1 MRNNDLYIREA
12 LKILD
17 ENNSYFKKVYASE
30 SKPEYYFIFELKGRK
45 FVLNTTFPT
54 PEAATNYLSDLSRM
68 EQLEDVELFT
78 EDKFATIPTFDLQVG
93 GGKVFETVDEMDKAI
108 IELINSSESASFS
121 SSTKTTEDKPT
132 ETETE
137 TEDEKVY
144 YVYKF
149 TCRDNFPEST
159 IREFVTVPTDM
170 HIDSFRMILEFFGWQ
185 VLDKKILG
193 QNVNAQKLRSLVPN
207 NAITQNFNVKAPG
220 SKMLSYNVRLSWGL
234 EEDRKTK
241 SFHTVATLLDKEKV
255 ENLFQVY
262 LVDQLSDEQK
272 ESYQDVSVTVTPSN
286 DLTKFGTFKFENINP
301 NLLASQERGLAFSQ
315 AYQITC
321 RDEMNN
327 EHQFRTVKSQVPIDD
342 YIYRLQL
349 AGFHDIVFNPVSLG
363 GSVKLSDIDSNF
375 KSMKRQPSNPFNFKG
390 LFRKKADPEA

>member
-1 MRNNDLYIREA
+1 MRNDDLYIREA

-30 SKPEYYFIFELKGRK
+30 SKPMYYFAFELKGK
-45 FVLNTTFPT
+45 KYLLNTTFSS
-54 PEAATNYLSDLSRM
+54 PELASQYLSELSNIN
-68 EQLEDVELFT
+68 QLDDVELFT
-78 EDKFATIPTFDLQVG
+78 EDQISSLPDFENQVG
-93 GGKVFETVDEMDKAI
+93 DGKIFETEVDMDSAI
-108 IELINSSESASFS
+108 IDLINSSDSPSFS
-121 SSTKTTEDKPT
+121 SSTKTTE
-132 ETETE
+132 
-137 TEDEKVY
+137 EKVDEPSVDNKQVY
-144 YVYKF
+144 SVYKF
-149 TCRDNFPEST
+149 ICRDNFPDT
-159 IREFVTVPTDM
+159 ATREFVTVPTLM

-185 VLDKKILG
+185 VLDQKTLG
-193 QNVNAQKLRSLVPN
+193 QNENAQKLRTLVPN

-220 SKMLSYNVRLSWGL
+220 SKMLSYNVRLSWGP

-286 DLTKFGTFKFENINP
+286 DLTKFGTFQFTNINP
-301 NLLASQERGLAFSQ
+301 NLLASQERGLASSQ

-321 RDEMNN
+321 KDDMNN

-342 YIYRLQL
+342 YMYRLQL

>member
-1 MRNNDLYIREA
+1 
-12 LKILD
+12 
-17 ENNSYFKKVYASE
+17 
-30 SKPEYYFIFELKGRK
+30 
-45 FVLNTTFPT
+45 
-54 PEAATNYLSDLSRM
+54 
-68 EQLEDVELFT
+68 
-78 EDKFATIPTFDLQVG
+78 
-93 GGKVFETVDEMDKAI
+93 MDSAI
-108 IELINSSESASFS
+108 IDLINSSDSPSFS
-121 SSTKTTEDKPT
+121 SSTKTTE
-132 ETETE
+132 
-137 TEDEKVY
+137 EKVDEPSVEDKQVY
-144 YVYKF
+144 SVYKF
-149 TCRDNFPEST
+149 ICRDNFPDTST
-159 IREFVTVPTDM
+159 REFVTVPTLM

-185 VLDKKILG
+185 VLDKEILG
-193 QNVNAQKLRSLVPN
+193 QNENVQKLRTLVPN

-220 SKMLSYNVRLSWGL
+220 SKMLSYNVRLSWGP

-286 DLTKFGTFKFENINP
+286 DLTKFGTFQFTNINP
-301 NLLASQERGLAFSQ
+301 NLLASQERGLASSQ

-321 RDEMNN
+321 KDDMNN

-342 YIYRLQL
+342 YMYRLQL

>member
-1 MRNNDLYIREA
+1 MRNDDLYIREA

-30 SKPEYYFIFELKGRK
+30 SMLEYYFIFELKGK
-45 FVLNTTFPT
+45 KYLLNTKFSN
-54 PEAATNYLSDLSRM
+54 PESANNYLSDLSRM
-68 EQLEDVELFT
+68 DQLEDVELFT
-78 EDKFATIPTFDLQVG
+78 EDKISTIPDWKEQVG
-93 GGKVFETVDEMDKAI
+93 GGKFFETEAEMDTAI
-108 IELINSSESASFS
+108 IELINSSDSASFS
-121 SSTKTTEDKPT
+121 SSTETKEDKPT
-132 ETETE
+132 ETETK
-137 TEDEKVY
+137 DEKVY
-144 YVYKF
+144 SVYKF
-149 TCRDNFPEST
+149 TCRDNFPDSAT
-159 IREFVTVPTDM
+159 REFVTVPTPM

-185 VLDKKILG
+185 VLDKEILG
-193 QNVNAQKLRSLVPN
+193 QNENAQKLRTLVPN

-220 SKMLSYNVRLSWGL
+220 SKMLSYNVRLSWGP

-272 ESYQDVSVTVTPSN
+272 ANYQDVSVTVTPSN

-301 NLLASQERGLAFSQ
+301 NLLASQERGLVSSQ

-321 RDEMNN
+321 KDDMNN

-342 YIYRLQL
+342 YMYRLQL

-363 GSVKLSDIDSNF
+363 GSVKLSDIDSKF
-375 KSMKRQPSNPFNFKG
+375 ESLKRQPNNPFNFKG

>member
-1 MRNNDLYIREA
+1 MRNDDLYIREA

-45 FVLNTTFPT
+45 YLFNTTFPN
-54 PEAATNYLSDLSRM
+54 PERAREYLSDLTNM
-68 EQLEDVELFT
+68 IQLEDVELFT
-78 EDKFATIPTFDLQVG
+78 EDQISTIPDWDAQVG
-93 GGKVFETVDEMDKAI
+93 GGKLFETEAEMDNVVK
-108 IELINSSESASFS
+108 ELIDSSDSASFS

-132 ETETE
+132 ETET
-137 TEDEKVY
+137 DDKQVFS
-144 YVYKF
+144 VYKF
-149 TCRDNFPEST
+149 ICRDNFPDT
-159 IREFVTVPTDM
+159 ATREFVTVPTPM

-185 VLDKKILG
+185 VLDQETLG
-193 QNVNAQKLRSLVPN
+193 QNENAQKLRTLVPN
-207 NAITQNFNVKAPG
+207 NAITQNFNVVAPG
-220 SKMLSYNVRLSWGL
+220 SKMLSYNVRLSWGP
-234 EEDRKTK
+234 EEDRKIK
-241 SFHTVATLLDKEKV
+241 SFHTVATFLDKEKV

-286 DLTKFGTFKFENINP
+286 DLTKFGTFQFTNINP
-301 NLLASQERGLAFSQ
+301 NLLASQERGLASSQ

-321 RDEMNN
+321 KDDMNN

-342 YIYRLQL
+342 YMYRLQL

-375 KSMKRQPSNPFNFKG
+375 KSMKRQLSNPFKG

>member
-17 ENNSYFKKVYASE
+17 KNNSYFKKVYASE
-30 SKPEYYFIFELKGRK
+30 FKPEYYFIFELKGRK
-45 FVLNTTFPT
+45 LLLNTTFPT

-68 EQLEDVELFT
+68 DQLEDVELFT
-78 EDKFATIPTFDLQVG
+78 EDNVSTMPDWYAAVG
-93 GGKVFETVDEMDKAI
+93 DGKIYQTEDEMDAAI

-137 TEDEKVY
+137 DEKVY
-144 YVYKF
+144 SVYKF
-149 TCRDNFPEST
+149 TCRDNFPDSAT
-159 IREFVTVPTDM
+159 REFVTVPTKE
-170 HIDSFRMILEFFGWQ
+170 HIDYFRMILEFFGWQ
-185 VLDKKILG
+185 VLSKEILG
-193 QNVNAQKLRSLVPN
+193 QNENAQKIRTLVPN
-207 NAITQNFNVKAPG
+207 NAITVNFNVKAPG

-286 DLTKFGTFKFENINP
+286 DLTKFGTFQFTNINP
-301 NLLASQERGLAFSQ
+301 NLLASQERGLASSQ

-321 RDEMNN
+321 KDDMNN

-363 GSVKLSDIDSNF
+363 GSVRLLDIDSNF